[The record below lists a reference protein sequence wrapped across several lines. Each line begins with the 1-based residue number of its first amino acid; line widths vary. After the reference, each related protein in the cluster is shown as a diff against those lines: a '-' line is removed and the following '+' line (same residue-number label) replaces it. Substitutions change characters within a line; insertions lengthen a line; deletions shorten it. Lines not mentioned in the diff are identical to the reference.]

1 MYIEITT
8 RCNMSCAHCGVD
20 AKVTGEDMTFEV
32 FKEALKVCPD
42 VKTVTLGGGEP
53 TIHPEFMK
61 ILEYA
66 IEVKGAKE
74 NVGITTNGSMTDIA
88 LKLADMTDKGIIS
101 ASLSLDKYH
110 SKIDNRVVKRYSD
123 KGRIKTFSEVKNIGR
138 GKNIPNAVD
147 QCFCPMLNIAANG
160 DIYTCGCRTEYLGTV
175 YDYKLPNIGC
185 STVDLK
191 KYICSGYCSRHG
203 HITIEDERPKLRELI
218 LEIQAGIDSPWTPLT
233 QRLKGTIQ
241 IQEAE
246 AYIHVFDLL
255 EKERQR

>member
-8 RCNMSCAHCGVD
+8 RCNMFCAHCGVD
-20 AKVTGEDMTFEV
+20 AKATGEDMTFEV

-42 VKTVTLGGGEP
+42 VKMVTLGGGEP

-61 ILEYA
+61 MIEYA
-66 IEVKGAKE
+66 IEVNGAKR

-123 KGRIKTFSEVKNIGR
+123 KGRIKSFSEVKNIGR

-175 YDYKLPNIGC
+175 FDYNLPEIGC
-185 STVDLK
+185 SVVDLN
-191 KYICSGYCSRHG
+191 KYICSGYCSNYG
-203 HITIEDERPKLRELI
+203 HVTIEDARPKLG
-218 LEIQAGIDSPWTPLT
+218 EIY
-233 QRLKGTIQ
+233 RK
-241 IQEAE
+241 
-246 AYIHVFDLL
+246 YDLSMKL
-255 EKERQR
+255 GNLSIKERLATINNMKTIKQAIYTLNNLAKRNQK